1 MFKEKDVKYVIAVL
15 SIIAVIMI
23 CLMIYNFKW
32 IDFCYFL
39 VVIYTGFRYLLL
51 SRE

>member
-1 MFKEKDVKYVIAVL
+1 MFKEKDVKYVMAVL
-15 SIIAVIMI
+15 SVIAVIMI